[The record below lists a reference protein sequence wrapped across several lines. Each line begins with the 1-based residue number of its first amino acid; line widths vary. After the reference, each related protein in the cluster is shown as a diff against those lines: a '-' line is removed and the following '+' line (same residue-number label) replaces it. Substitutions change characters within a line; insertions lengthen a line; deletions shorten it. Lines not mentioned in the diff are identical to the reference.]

1 MRERLPSS
9 LPRVSRS
16 ERIPDPLPPALIP
29 DLIRHKPILL
39 CLDYDGTLS
48 EIADEPAEAYPLRE
62 IPQLLALLAKKRER
76 ITVAVVSGREIAE
89 LQRLLGLS
97 DGLEFVGVHG
107 LEMMRPGGRREVAP
121 GTRECMPDVAKI
133 RAWMAG
139 NVPKRAGF
147 VIEDKGL
154 AIALHYRKADA
165 AVARKVHRA
174 FERFIR
180 LETPTLKAGHG
191 KMVIEAMPK
200 LAGKGDAVLRLVGR
214 IGERFFPV
222 YFGDDL
228 SDEDAF
234 AVLKGRG
241 ITVLVGE
248 AQPSGARYRVDNPA
262 CVVEVLDSIA
272 NALGEALAAG

>member
-1 MRERLPSS
+1 LPSS

-16 ERIPDPLPPALIP
+16 ERIPERLPPALIP
-29 DLIRHKPILL
+29 DLVRHQPILL

-48 EIADEPAEAYPLRE
+48 EIADDPAEAYPLRE
-62 IPQLLALLAKKRER
+62 IPQILASLARRRGR
-76 ITVAVVSGREIAE
+76 IAVAVVSGREISE
-89 LQRLLGLS
+89 LQRLLGSS

-121 GTRECMPDVAKI
+121 CTRECMPDVAKI
-133 RAWMAG
+133 RAWIAG

-154 AIALHYRKADA
+154 AITLHYRKVDA

-200 LAGKGDAVLRLVGR
+200 LAGKGDAVLRLVER

-234 AVLKGRG
+234 AALKSRG
-241 ITVLVGE
+241 ITVMVGE
-248 AQPSGARYRVDNPA
+248 AHPSAARYRVDNPA
-262 CVVEVLDSIA
+262 GVVNALDSIA
-272 NALGEALAAG
+272 NALGEAPAAG